1 MKDVKGYVAQAGA
14 NKFGFFE
21 ISVGVGGKKFEKVG
35 FGVKAAT
42 HSLDGVEIA
51 KGMEFEGVVDETQY
65 NKFVSGKVFKKE
77 KTLADNPNKGSTTG
91 GNGKGGYSQTG
102 MAMGGAVNRAAQM
115 VSSKIVKAKEAGP
128 VALAQYIWSEMCIE
142 AAELKKMKECR
153 VALTDVDVNDY
164 DAMVGA
170 YKAFKAAVKASAPVT
185 AQAAAQVPAE
195 PTKPVVEAPAKQEAK
210 PQEAPKATSPALPE
224 GFLPQGASGTSIEE
238 DDLPF

>member
-91 GNGKGGYSQTG
+91 GKSGGYDTVG
-102 MAMGGAVNRAAQM
+102 NAVGGATNRVAQLLSTK
-115 VSSKIVKAKEAGP
+115 VLKAKDAGP
-128 VALAQYIWSEMCIE
+128 AVLAQYMLSEMCIE
-142 AAELKKMKECR
+142 AVKVGKVKECR

-164 DAMVGA
+164 DAMAAA
-170 YKAFKAAVKASAPVT
+170 YKAFKAAVKASTPVVPQEATTTPAEPQKAPVEPAKAPVKQEAPSAK
-185 AQAAAQVPAE
+185 AQAA
-195 PTKPVVEAPAKQEAK
+195 
-210 PQEAPKATSPALPE
+210 SPALPE
-224 GFLPQGASGTSIEE
+224 GFMSQEASE